1 MPATGISKIWAFFN
15 SSFRDRPNDIL
26 GAGLSAF
33 KAEWDAMPE
42 KDKADIRKGIEDG
55 SLTY

>member
-1 MPATGISKIWAFFN
+1 MPEREDGRNLLKEIRDFFGMTA
-15 SSFRDRPNDIL
+15 SQMVKEYKVL
-26 GAGLSAF
+26 T
-33 KAEWDAMPE
+33 E